1 MNNLKLF
8 KNILVLY
15 SEELKDLFGDNF
27 SINIEENIITIISEN
42 KETYNVL
49 FNSNNYECQFVKNNA
64 NTSEIIT
71 LYGRNNNGIVTVDE
85 DRYIKLSNKVLVD
98 KINRYYGK
106 SRLDRSRDTLLDI
119 YNNSYVIDGNVDSDK
134 LKNTEYLEECSIT
147 KLSFSA
153 HMKHFVKIPE
163 QARSFKDSIYPSNI
177 YLNNQNI
184 SKVYC
189 FVDGINK
196 ISKVFDI
203 YCGNINAK
211 NFEDLRCIISGF
223 DDKEGFGLKYKKLF
237 DDDELKLYEKQSKLF
252 TIDFELAQRLID
264 EKVGTLK
271 NFDSNSLCSLIELLN
286 YELSGSEKAK
296 LVIEKMLGIPYLQF
310 EKLDFVEQQ
319 KLIRQYYKEHPRKD
333 EHTILVVVGSNDA
346 VSFER
351 VKKGT
356 KVLTSNGYYI
366 AGETLEET
374 ETRFNKKIDEIS
386 SDNRTSDFKLFGK
399 TMDRKNN
406 PNSKKIKKLIN
417 KIFKK

>member
-8 KNILVLY
+8 KNISVLY

-184 SKVYC
+184 SK
-189 FVDGINK
+189 
-196 ISKVFDI
+196 
-203 YCGNINAK
+203 
-211 NFEDLRCIISGF
+211 
-223 DDKEGFGLKYKKLF
+223 
-237 DDDELKLYEKQSKLF
+237 
-252 TIDFELAQRLID
+252 DFELAQRLID